1 MGLEKESV
9 QQKEIDISRLNG
21 QESFI
26 EEEMEQVK
34 ARSGDSDKLQA
45 EINGLRNKLNLVVD
59 DLEVTR
65 EDNVKLSSELQQLLY
80 TELKK
85 MRGRGDEVEM
95 LQQTQRDVVSAR
107 DMAEEYH
114 AKWQKVQQEAE
125 SLREEK
131 QRLLREAAQLRSS
144 QGIASETFEDA
155 TPVASPSTLPASASG
170 KRLMPS
176 EAVMANI
183 GSLKVWEILLGLLF
197 LSVVISYVPMPF

>member
-1 MGLEKESV
+1 
-9 QQKEIDISRLNG
+9 
-21 QESFI
+21 
-26 EEEMEQVK
+26 MEQLK
-34 ARSGDSDKLQA
+34 KSSGDVDGLQA

-65 EDNVKLSSELQQLLY
+65 EDNVKLSSELQQQQLLY
-80 TELKK
+80 NELKK

-95 LQQTQRDVVSAR
+95 LQQTQRDVVAAR

-114 AKWQKVQQEAE
+114 GKWQKVQQEVE

-144 QGIASETFEDA
+144 QGVVSETCDEA
-155 TPVASPSTLPASASG
+155 EAAPVASPPSLFAASAG
-170 KRLMPS
+170 TRLMPS

-183 GSLKVWEILLGLLF
+183 GSLKLWEILLGLLF